1 METSRG
7 KHSLPVEETENYRR
21 VEKRKKKE
29 KKEEEERREQAARR
43 LLYGVITTSSLRN
56 SKFPKGNTR
65 WLDLF
70 RVVSTDARSRH
81 ERARR
86 AERLEAESR
95 KWI

>member
-21 VEKRKKKE
+21 VEKKEE
-29 KKEEEERREQAARR
+29 KKEEEEKRKQAARR

>member
-21 VEKRKKKE
+21 VEKKEE
-29 KKEEEERREQAARR
+29 KKEEEEKRKQAARR

-56 SKFPKGNTR
+56 AKFPKGNTR